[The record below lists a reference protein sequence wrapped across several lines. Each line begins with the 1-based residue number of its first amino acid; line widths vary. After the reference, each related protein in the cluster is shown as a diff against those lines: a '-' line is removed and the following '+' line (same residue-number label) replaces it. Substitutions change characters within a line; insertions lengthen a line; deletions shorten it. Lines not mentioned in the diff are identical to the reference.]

1 MKAKEYSVFE
11 GGERNCHQPVNAGE
25 QTIHRGS
32 SIGVCPRNEE
42 LSSMDRGVQQTG
54 ETSLLLSRCNNLD
67 EILARIK
74 LNPKIVAIP
83 DDQLKKAAEDF
94 LKGGH
99 LDNPG
104 ERGRN
109 GSGILREI
117 ETKRNKKVK
126 VEI

>member
-11 GGERNCHQPVNAGE
+11 GGERNYNQPVNASE
-25 QTIHRGS
+25 QTIHRGASTGVCTRNEKLS
-32 SIGVCPRNEE
+32 SINR
-42 LSSMDRGVQQTG
+42 DVQQTG

-67 EILARIK
+67 DILAWVK
-74 LNPKIVAIP
+74 LNPKIVTIP

-104 ERGRN
+104 ERGVMGR
-109 GSGILREI
+109 
-117 ETKRNKKVK
+117 VF
-126 VEI
+126 